1 MINSQNTLNL
11 FRHFSKT
18 FPVSVRIKSFFFR
31 SLTWKLFKIKMLS
44 KKVSFLNKEKRKKE
58 ILIYVEL

>member
-31 SLTWKLFKIKMLS
+31 SLTWKLLKIKMLS